1 LPFGAAVCPL
11 TPGPAAKPDATRME
25 PNLLQR
31 CANKESLS
39 KHTLFDYP
47 GSRLGLR
54 RAARR
59 ARRECA
65 GVGFTAQRS
74 EVCRPQHADLYNEF
88 VPAASR
94 KISATIKSLGE
105 RSKERHTPCVA
116 SAPIPH
122 ACASG
127 KAECPRCTERRP
139 NRTSEHRPSGSRGQ
153 PGRTPPI
160 GVLPGTEAK
169 IAP

>member
-1 LPFGAAVCPL
+1 VRSFAVAVLPSSSF
-11 TPGPAAKPDATRME
+11 
-25 PNLLQR
+25 
-31 CANKESLS
+31 
-39 KHTLFDYP
+39 
-47 GSRLGLR
+47 R
-54 RAARR
+54 RAQPKWTRSAVGTRSFSVRR
-59 ARRECA
+59 IIRKFEIKCHTIENQALHVQATLWTR
-65 GVGFTAQRS
+65 AQTS
-74 EVCRPQHADLYNEF
+74 EVCRAQHADLYNEF